1 MTILDK
7 IVAAKR
13 IDIASCKQAV
23 PLEHVI
29 NLSASLMQG
38 RSMKQA
44 LLDSPSGIISEFKRK
59 SPSKGFIHPGA
70 DVAQVVK
77 AYEEAGCSGIS
88 VLTDYEFF
96 GGTTGD
102 FKAARAAVNCP
113 ILRKDFIID
122 PYQLY
127 VSKILGADLV
137 LLIAANLTMDEAFDF
152 GELAHE
158 LGMEVLLE
166 VHNEDELKYIS
177 RYTDIVGVNNRN
189 LKTFVTDVNTS
200 FDLAGKIPSD
210 MVKISESGL
219 SDPAI
224 VKELRRAGYQGFL
237 MGEAFMKNKQP
248 GKALANFISKIL

>member
-29 NLSASLMQG
+29 NLSASLRQG

-70 DVAQVVK
+70 DVVQVVK